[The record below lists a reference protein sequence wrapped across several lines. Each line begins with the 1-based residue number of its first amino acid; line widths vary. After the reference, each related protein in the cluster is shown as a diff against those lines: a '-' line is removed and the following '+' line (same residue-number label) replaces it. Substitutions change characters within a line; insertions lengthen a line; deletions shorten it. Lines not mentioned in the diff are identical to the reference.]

1 MCKIFEK
8 YANNIQ
14 FKLILTDN
22 IIKPYKLKVNKKARI
37 NNH

>member
-1 MCKIFEK
+1 MRKIFEK

-37 NNH
+37 NNY

>member
-8 YANNIQ
+8 YA